1 MRFCLIFLLGL
12 AACANDL
19 PDTDRTISTS
29 AQNAPFPELVPID
42 GLLAKANSGSRI
54 EAAAADLQA
63 RAARLRAKANALRGR
78 TMIDGQDRLK
88 HLNLG

>member
-1 MRFCLIFLLGL
+1 MRFCFVFLLCL

-42 GLLAKANSGSRI
+42 GLLAKASSGSQI
-54 EAAAADLQA
+54 KAATSDLQA
-63 RAARLRAKANALRGR
+63 RAARLRQKANALRGR
-78 TMIDGQDRLK
+78 TIIDGQDRIK
-88 HLNLG
+88 RLNLR